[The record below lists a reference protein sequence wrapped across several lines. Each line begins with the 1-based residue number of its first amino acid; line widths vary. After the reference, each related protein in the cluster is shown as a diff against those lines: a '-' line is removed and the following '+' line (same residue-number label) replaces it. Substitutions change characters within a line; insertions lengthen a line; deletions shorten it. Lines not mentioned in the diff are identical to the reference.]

1 MSTKNTSETQTLFTI
16 REQIIGAITDYYS
29 VNKKLPENYEDISPC
44 IYIPEDR
51 KEISAQKTFLRELN
65 IMREIIPIARENM
78 YLKIA
83 IIGLLALSTVLSITI
98 SLLLV

>member
-1 MSTKNTSETQTLFTI
+1 MFTI

-29 VNKKLPENYEDISPC
+29 VHKKLPENYEDINFL
-44 IYIPEDR
+44 IHIPDDR

-65 IMREIIPIARENM
+65 IMREIIPLARENM

-83 IIGLLALSTVLSITI
+83 IIGLLALSTVLSII
-98 SLLLV
+98 ISSLLV

>member
-1 MSTKNTSETQTLFTI
+1 MFTI
-16 REQIIGAITDYYS
+16 REQIIGAITLYYRAH
-29 VNKKLPENYEDISPC
+29 KKLPENYEDIYFL
-44 IYIPEDR
+44 INIPDGR

-78 YLKIA
+78 HLKIA
-83 IIGLLALSTVLSITI
+83 IIGLLILSTVLSITI

>member
-1 MSTKNTSETQTLFTI
+1 MFTI

-29 VNKKLPENYEDISPC
+29 VNKKLPENYEDINFL
-44 IYIPEDR
+44 IHIPDDR

-78 YLKIA
+78 HLKIA
-83 IIGLLALSTVLSITI
+83 IIGLLILSTVLSITI